1 MGSSVRGK
9 ENTEVIVNLGGGGE
23 SGSCRPAG
31 LPLFDGKGGGE
42 PLNGVHR
49 RCGELGEM
57 MASVGGKTF
66 QVSALALGVDGVK
79 GEGSFS

>member
-23 SGSCRPAG
+23 SGSGRPAG

-42 PLNGVHR
+42 AFYGIDR
-49 RCGELGEM
+49 RSGELGKVM
-57 MASVGGKTF
+57 SCVSRKTF

-79 GEGSFS
+79 CEGSFS